1 MTSHIRSTLLLAD
14 PVDVLGDGR
23 TVSVKV
29 ISWHR
34 QYQVT
39 DDGRTFYREEFP
51 FGGLTPVVGGV
62 ARLQHDPNDVH
73 PGAKYKQGV
82 KLTDRPGEIVGRFSA
97 WRSELDGLYLD
108 LRIDASPEGDF
119 ALEQLHL
126 HPDMAISGEFE
137 ADEVHPQPGQ
147 LVTRSNAVLTGVA
160 FTLNPQHSDARVLA
174 VRSVPVPEQEPPAM
188 SDTPSPPQPVEDP
201 PAPVVPPVPND
212 DSSGRISPV
221 AAALLTRSVP
231 TPVAAAAPQ
240 SFYRSFGEFVHAAAA
255 GEISEEARDMY
266 YRAIDVAGTA
276 DMAGLI
282 QVQWTS
288 EIINLYK
295 AMTPTVQA
303 FSRGTLPD
311 KGLTVSQ
318 PIVTARPTIAVQTP
332 GAEIESTKAT
342 IGTASWTVQTAA
354 GGQGTTIQA
363 ILRSDP
369 SYLDA
374 LMRLY
379 VEEMAKFV
387 NLTVATGL
395 YAAAD
400 DVNSTDLE
408 YVTADAFDEL
418 IIDASGLFLDTI
430 GRPAEVVGMS
440 VDLWKAVAK
449 AKDDAGAPLYP
460 SINPMNRHGSMS
472 ARSTSGQVVA
482 VDWYVDPSFGGV
494 GDGITGVVGVRDAYK
509 TLLGEVGTMT
519 ADVPSTLV
527 RDTAVFQFFAHGKV
541 DATGL
546 IQIANAS

>member
-1 MTSHIRSTLLLAD
+1 MTAHIRSTLLKVAD
-14 PVDVLGDGR
+14 PVDLLGDGR
-23 TVSVKV
+23 TVTLRVV
-29 ISWHR
+29 SWETPYR
-34 QYQVT
+34 VT
-39 DDGRTFYREEFP
+39 DDGGVFYRELYP

-62 ARLQHDPNDVH
+62 ARLQHDPNMVRR
-73 PGAKYKQGV
+73 GARYKQGV
-82 KLTDRPGEIVGRFSA
+82 ALTDRPGEVVGRFSA
-97 WRSELDGLYLD
+97 WRSEVDALYLD
-108 LRIDASPEGDF
+108 VRIDATPEGDL
-119 ALEQLHL
+119 ALELLRL
-126 HPDMAISGEFE
+126 HPDMAISAEFE
-137 ADEVHPQPGQ
+137 DDEVHPRPGE
-147 LVTRSNAVLTGVA
+147 LVTRSSAVLTGVA
-160 FTLNPQHSDARVLA
+160 FTLNPQHGDARVVA
-174 VRSVPVPEQEPPAM
+174 VRSETEPEQEPPDM
-188 SDTPSPPQPVEDP
+188 SDTPDPVEP
-201 PAPVVPPVPND
+201 PAPDTPPPPSD
-212 DSSGRISPV
+212 DTSGRISPV

-231 TPVAAAAPQ
+231 VPVAAPPPQ
-240 SFYRSFGEFVHAAAA
+240 TFYRSFGEFVRAAAA

-266 YRAIDVAGTA
+266 YRAIDVAGTG

-288 EIINLYK
+288 EIINLYR

-400 DVNSTDLE
+400 DVNTTDLE
-408 YVTADAFDEL
+408 YTTANAFSSL
-418 IIDASGLFLDTI
+418 IVDASGLFLDTI
-430 GRPAEVVGMS
+430 GRPAEVVGIS
-440 VDLWKAVAK
+440 VDLWKALAN
-449 AKDDAGAPLYP
+449 ATLTTGEPTYP
-460 SINPMNRHGSMS
+460 SINPMNRHGSIG
-472 ARSTSGQVVA
+472 ARQTSGQVIQ

-494 GDGITGVVGVRDAYK
+494 GDGIAGVVGLRDAYK

>member
-1 MTSHIRSTLLLAD
+1 MTSHIRSTLLQVAD

-23 TVSVKV
+23 TVTVRV
-29 ISWHR
+29 VSWETPYR
-34 QYQVT
+34 VT
-39 DDGRTFYREEFP
+39 DDGRLFYREQWVP
-51 FGGLTPVVGGV
+51 GGLIPVVGGV
-62 ARLQHDPNDVH
+62 ARLQHDPKSVR
-73 PGAKYKQGV
+73 PGARYKQGV
-82 KLTDRPGEIVGRFSA
+82 PLTDRPGAVVGRFSS
-97 WRSELDGLYLD
+97 WRSEVDGLYLD
-108 LRIDASPEGDF
+108 LRIDAGEEGDF
-119 ALEQLHL
+119 ALEQLRA

-137 ADEVHPQPGQ
+137 DDEVHPQPGE
-147 LVTRSNAVLTGVA
+147 LITRTRSVLTGVA
-160 FTLNPQHSDARVLA
+160 FTLTPQHSDARVLA
-174 VRSVPVPEQEPPAM
+174 VRSITEQEPPEM
-188 SDTPSPPQPVEDP
+188 SDTPTPPQPPDDP
-201 PAPVVPPVPND
+201 PAPAVPPAAND
-212 DSSGRISPV
+212 DTSGRISPV

-231 TPVAAAAPQ
+231 QPVAATAPQ

-282 QVQWTS
+282 QVQWTN

-332 GAEIESTKAT
+332 GAEVESTKAT

-400 DVNSTDLE
+400 DVNATDLE
-408 YVTADAFDEL
+408 YTTADVFDEL
-418 IIDASGLFLDTI
+418 IIDGSAIFLDTI

-546 IQIANAS
+546 IQIANAA

>member
-1 MTSHIRSTLLLAD
+1 ME
-14 PVDVLGDGR
+14 
-23 TVSVKV
+23 VS
-29 ISWHR
+29 R
-34 QYQVT
+34 AVT
-39 DDGRTFYREEFP
+39 F
-51 FGGLTPVVGGV
+51 
-62 ARLQHDPNDVH
+62 
-73 PGAKYKQGV
+73 
-82 KLTDRPGEIVGRFSA
+82 
-97 WRSELDGLYLD
+97 RSERDGLYAD
-108 LRIDASPEGDF
+108 VHIDETPDGD
-119 ALEQLHL
+119 ALLE
-126 HPDMAISGEFE
+126 AIVRHRAEIAVSSEF
-137 ADEVHPQPGQ
+137 DDDYVDVKPGD
-147 LVTRSNAVLTGVA
+147 LVTRRRAVLTGIA
-160 FTLNPQHSDARVLA
+160 FTLNPQHPDARVLA
-174 VRSVPVPEQEPPAM
+174 VREDITPERPAM
-188 SDTPSPPQPVEDP
+188 SDTPDTPVD
-201 PAPVVPPVPND
+201 PAPTPPPVPND
-212 DSSGRISPV
+212 DTRRAQVRSDVITAPRQAPV
-221 AAALLTRSVP
+221 PGAPGPNRTSQFRSFAEFVQAAADPNNPLSDEVR
-231 TPVAAAAPQ
+231 
-240 SFYRSFGEFVHAAAA
+240 
-255 GEISEEARDMY
+255 EAH
-266 YRAIDVAGTA
+266 YRAIDVAGTG

-282 QVQWTS
+282 QVQWAGEVIDIYRS
-288 EIINLYK
+288 
-295 AMTPTVQA
+295 MTPTVQA

-332 GAEIESTKAT
+332 GVEVESTKAT

-369 SYLDA
+369 SYLDT

-379 VEEMAKFV
+379 VEEMAKFL

-400 DVNSTDLE
+400 DVNTVDLE
-408 YVTADAFDEL
+408 YVDADTFDEL
-418 IIDASGLFLDTI
+418 IIDGSAIFLDTI

-449 AKDDAGAPLYP
+449 AKDSAGAPLYP
-460 SINPMNRHGSMS
+460 SVNPMNRHGSMS

-482 VDWYVDPSFGGV
+482 VDWYVDPAFGGV

-509 TLLGEVGTMT
+509 TLLGDVGTMT